1 MSFRRL
7 TLLTAALLLTA
18 AALATTARAQTAL
31 VTDFSLTKANN
42 TSLNLSSLASSK
54 AVVVVFTNPACPFS
68 RLYQNRLGAL
78 SSSYASRGVEFLFVT
93 APINIEQTAE
103 ALDADKLK
111 VKTSA
116 GPELQYLTDEGLK
129 TAALL
134 GVSKTPEAVVLQ
146 PAAGGFVVR
155 YRGAIDD
162 NPQMES
168 YAKDRYLK
176 NALDAVLAGHN
187 APIAEKRASGCLIKK
202 N

>member
-7 TLLTAALLLTA
+7 SLLAAVLLITATVVV
-18 AALATTARAQTAL
+18 TSARAQTAL
-31 VTDFSLTKANN
+31 VTDFTLKRADNSALT
-42 TSLNLSSLASSK
+42 LSSLTGRK
-54 AVVVVFTNPACPFS
+54 AVVVVFTNPGCPFS
-68 RLYQNRLGAL
+68 RLYQSRLNAL
-78 SSSYASRGVEFLFVT
+78 SSAYAAQGVEFLLVT
-93 APINIEQTAE
+93 APINLEQTAD

-111 VKTSA
+111 VKTSGDA
-116 GPELQYLTDEGLK
+116 GSPFTDEGLK

-146 PAAGGFVVR
+146 PVAGGFTVR

-168 YAKDRYLK
+168 YVKDRYLK
-176 NALDAVLAGHN
+176 SAIDAVLAGQT
-187 APIAEKRASGCLIKK
+187 AAIAEKRASGCLIKK